1 MSALIAANCS
11 GIKASRQPTPL
22 LEWMKGPGP
31 ARLARYGH
39 VEEMIVNVK
48 MSVMAMSTAKV
59 YGSAGA
65 PKAGEIVYAYST
77 SRRTLGICDRAH
89 RARPLLRGWI
99 CPPQTEACGS
109 KGEFAQRTLCRRAY
123 SGKRLVERRR

>member
-22 LEWMKGPGP
+22 LEWMKGPGT

-48 MSVMAMSTAKV
+48 MSVMVMFQQLREKLVALAWQ
-59 YGSAGA
+59 
-65 PKAGEIVYAYST
+65 
-77 SRRTLGICDRAH
+77 
-89 RARPLLRGWI
+89 ARPQN
-99 CPPQTEACGS
+99 PS
-109 KGEFAQRTLCRRAY
+109 KHPE
-123 SGKRLVERRR
+123 K